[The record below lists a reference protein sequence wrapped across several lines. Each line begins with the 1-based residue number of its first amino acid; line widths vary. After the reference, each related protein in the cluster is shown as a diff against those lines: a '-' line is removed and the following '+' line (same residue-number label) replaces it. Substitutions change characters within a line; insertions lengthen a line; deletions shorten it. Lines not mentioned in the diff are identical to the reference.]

1 MNTCEFNTYNL
12 IKTVETVIVK
22 YKSSNTRLKS
32 GVKKKIISLNRF
44 NGLISLLTLYIN
56 QKKYLEEKMRKII
69 IAGNWKM
76 NNDLTQTEKLIV
88 HLKNLLQNEKPN
100 CDVVVCPPYTSLS
113 EASKLLKG
121 SQIKLGAQNM
131 HFEENGAFTGEVSA
145 LMLKSVGCE
154 YVILGHSERRHIFG
168 ESNEM
173 INKKIKKALS
183 AGLKPIFCVGEL
195 LEERE
200 NGTTNDVV
208 KKQILK
214 GLAEI
219 SADDMKNIIV
229 AYEPVWAIGTGKTAS
244 PAQAQEVHEFI
255 RDLVEITYSLEIAND
270 LVIQYG
276 GSVKPDNAKELISQ
290 KDIDGAL
297 VGGACLKAD
306 SFVGIIKGA

>member
-1 MNTCEFNTYNL
+1 
-12 IKTVETVIVK
+12 
-22 YKSSNTRLKS
+22 
-32 GVKKKIISLNRF
+32 
-44 NGLISLLTLYIN
+44 
-56 QKKYLEEKMRKII
+56 MRKNV

-76 NNDLTQTEKLIV
+76 NNDLKESEKLIV
-88 HLKNLLQNEKPN
+88 ELKNLLQNEKPN
-100 CDVVVCPPYTSLS
+100 CDVIVCPPYTSLS

-131 HFEENGAFTGEVSA
+131 HFEDSGAFTGEISA
-145 LMLKSVGCE
+145 SMLKSVGCE
-154 YVILGHSERRHIFG
+154 YVILGHSERRTIFG

-183 AGLKPIFCVGEL
+183 ARLKPIFCVGEL

-200 NGTTNDVV
+200 DGTTNDVV
-208 KKQILK
+208 KRQILK
-214 GLAEI
+214 GLDGI
-219 SADDMKNIIV
+219 SAEDMKNMIV

-255 RDLVEITYSLEIAND
+255 RDLIEIDYSLEVAND

-276 GSVKPDNAKELISQ
+276 GSVKPDNAKELLSQ

-306 SFVGIIKGA
+306 SFLGIIKGAY

>member
-1 MNTCEFNTYNL
+1 M
-12 IKTVETVIVK
+12 
-22 YKSSNTRLKS
+22 R
-32 GVKKKIISLNRF
+32 NRV
-44 NGLISLLTLYIN
+44 
-56 QKKYLEEKMRKII
+56 

-76 NNDLTQTEKLIV
+76 NNDLAQSEKLIIE
-88 HLKNLLQNEKPN
+88 LKNLLQNEKIN
-100 CDVVVCPPYTSLS
+100 CDVIVCPPFTSLS
-113 EASKLLKG
+113 EAAKLLKG
-121 SQIKLGAQNM
+121 SRIKLGAQNM

-145 LMLKSVGCE
+145 EMLKSVGCE

-168 ESNEM
+168 ESDDV

-208 KKQILK
+208 KRQVLK
-214 GLAEI
+214 GLAGI

-255 RDLVEITYSLEIAND
+255 RDLIEIDYSLEVAND

-306 SFVGIIKGA
+306 SFLGIIKGA

>member
-1 MNTCEFNTYNL
+1 MRN
-12 IKTVETVIVK
+12 IV
-22 YKSSNTRLKS
+22 
-32 GVKKKIISLNRF
+32 
-44 NGLISLLTLYIN
+44 
-56 QKKYLEEKMRKII
+56 

-76 NNDLTQTEKLIV
+76 NNDLKESEKLIV
-88 HLKNLLQNEKPN
+88 ELKNLLLNEKPN
-100 CDVVVCPPYTSLS
+100 CDVIVCPPFTSLS

-121 SQIKLGAQNM
+121 SAIKLGAQNM
-131 HFEENGAFTGEVSA
+131 HFEDNGAFTGEVSA
-145 LMLKSVGCE
+145 SMLKSVGCE
-154 YVILGHSERRHIFG
+154 YVIIGHSERRHILG
-168 ESNEM
+168 ETDEV
-173 INKKIKKALS
+173 INKKIKKALA

-200 NGTTNDVV
+200 SGTTNDVV
-208 KKQILK
+208 KRQILK
-214 GLAEI
+214 GLEGV
-219 SADDMKNIIV
+219 SSDDMKNIIV

-255 RDLVEITYSLEIAND
+255 RDLIEIGFSLEVAND

-306 SFVGIIKGA
+306 SFIGIIKGA

>member
-1 MNTCEFNTYNL
+1 MR
-12 IKTVETVIVK
+12 KTV
-22 YKSSNTRLKS
+22 
-32 GVKKKIISLNRF
+32 
-44 NGLISLLTLYIN
+44 
-56 QKKYLEEKMRKII
+56 

-76 NNDLTQTEKLIV
+76 NNDLKESEKLIV
-88 HLKNLLQNEKPN
+88 ELKNLLQNEKPN
-100 CDVVVCPPYTSLS
+100 CDVIICPPFTSLF
-113 EASKLLKG
+113 EASKLISG
-121 SQIKLGAQNM
+121 SMIKLGAQNM
-131 HFEENGAFTGEVSA
+131 HFEESGAFTGEVSA
-145 LMLKSVGCE
+145 SMLNSVGCE
-154 YVILGHSERRHIFG
+154 FVILGHSERRHIFG
-168 ESNEM
+168 ESDEV

-200 NGTTNDVV
+200 SGTTNDVV

-219 SADDMKNIIV
+219 SADEMKNIIV

-255 RDLVEITYSLEIAND
+255 RDLIEITYSLEVAND

-306 SFVGIIKGA
+306 SFMGIIKGV